1 MPEYKQV
8 ILVRTDL
15 KMSKGKTA
23 AQVAHAS
30 VDACMRVIQ
39 QDNVLKTKVFD
50 NWRKQGAKKI
60 VLKVAGESEFFKYKS
75 EAERASIKVA
85 AIKDAGHTEL
95 PPGTYTTLG
104 IGPDTEAKIDEIVG
118 ELSPL

>member
-30 VDACMRVIQ
+30 LDASLRVMQ
-39 QDNVLKTKVFD
+39 QDSILKGKVFD
-50 NWRKQGAKKI
+50 TWRRRGAKKV
-60 VLKVAGESEFFKYKS
+60 VLKVADESALFKYKA
-75 EAERASIKVA
+75 EAERAGIKVA

-104 IGPDTEAKIDEIVG
+104 VGPDTETKIDKVVG
-118 ELSPL
+118 KLSPL